1 MNSTQKNFMKQN
13 INHETQE
20 KDRSFD
26 VFKLGLMMLE
36 CAIGRF

>member
-1 MNSTQKNFMKQN
+1 MNSTQKNFTKQTN
-13 INHETQE
+13 SQEQQE